1 MKIAQLCSVYRRV
14 SEESPYG
21 VHNLVGNLCNALTKR
36 DHEITLFAAGDAKTR
51 VKVCSVVSINA
62 AERGASESE
71 ILRENL
77 ATTSL
82 CFSQAAKFD
91 IIHDHF
97 SLIGCFFAPLVGTT
111 TLHSVH
117 IPVSKEVLP
126 HLLKYKKEK
135 FISFSLA
142 QREQLPMLNWVANIY
157 HGVDTKVYAFNET
170 GGDYLLYLGRITKEK
185 GVHHAIAVAK
195 ATNTPLLIAGISN
208 PDETYW
214 SNEVEPHIDGKLIR
228 YIGRADLKQ
237 KIALMQGAKALL
249 FPTLAKETF
258 GLVMIEAMSCGT
270 PVIAFDNGAVSEVVQ
285 DGETGYIVKTEKQ
298 MTAAIKKIGKISRHA
313 TRERAEKLFSIE
325 KMTKGY
331 EKVYQRYAQ
340 K

>member
-1 MKIAQLCSVYRRV
+1 MKIAQLCSVYRQV

-21 VHNLVGNLCNALTKR
+21 VHNLVGNLCNSLVKKG
-36 DHEITLFAAGDAKTR
+36 HEVGLFSAGDAETLA
-51 VKVCSVVSINA
+51 KVHATVPTHA
-62 AERGASESE
+62 ALRGASESE

-82 CFSQAAKFD
+82 CFSQATKFD

-97 SLIGCFFAPLVGTT
+97 SLIGCFFAPLVATT

-117 IPVSKEVLP
+117 IPVSPETLP
-126 HLLKYKKEK
+126 HLLKFKKEK

-157 HGVDTKVYAFNET
+157 HGIDTKIYAFNKT
-170 GGDYLLYLGRITKEK
+170 GGEYLLYLGRITKEK

-214 SNEVEPHIDGKLIR
+214 SNEIEPHIDGKLIR

-237 KIALMQGAKALL
+237 KIDLMQNAKALL

-285 DGETGYIVKTEKQ
+285 DGETGYVVKTEKQ
-298 MTAAIKKIGKISRHA
+298 MAVAVKKIGKISRQA
-313 TRERAEKLFSIE
+313 TRDRAEKLFSIE

-331 EKVYQRYAQ
+331 EKVYQRYI